1 MKISSDDQKLTAYV
15 LNELEPVERAEVEK
29 ALANDPALRHE
40 VEEIKRASAWL
51 TEGLQLQPDWH
62 LTEAEKATALGAA
75 PNKIIPFPWT
85 NTLLKLA
92 ALCCIAVFS
101 GALLLSSLGKR
112 TLPEYDSRVGDS
124 GRDRAAS
131 ETPRDLFAQS
141 EGVPSTPV
149 LPRAEPTAEVDTPV
163 LALEEPHPTV
173 TTAPDSTAQ
182 IQLLKQ
188 VPSTPSPESES
199 SLSDATAAGE
209 VSVTG
214 AASYSK
220 RRFQT
225 DQNEFNINAFKLAKP
240 SASSGLRQARN
251 RKSSL
256 EWRPQNQPSNSES
269 YAKLND
275 NSFRRV
281 TDEALS
287 TFSIDVDTASYANV
301 RRMLNEGQLPPP
313 DAVRIEEMVNYFSY
327 NYPAPAGETPFS
339 ANVEIAS
346 APWAPKHRL
355 VRIGLKGREIAP
367 QKRPA
372 SNLVFLLDVSG
383 SMDQANKLP
392 LVKKGMHLLVDQLN
406 PEDRVAIAV
415 YAGASGLVLNSTACS
430 EKKTIHAA
438 IDHLEAGG
446 STNGAAGIQLA
457 YQVAKENF
465 LKGGTNRVILCTDGD
480 FNVGITSE
488 GDLTRLIEEKAKSK
502 IFLSVLGFGMGNYKD
517 STLEKLADK
526 GNGNYAYI
534 DTLREAKKVLVQQ
547 MSGALITIAKDV
559 KIQIEFNPTQVQA
572 YRLIGYENRM
582 LAAQDFN
589 DDKKDAGEIGAGHTV
604 TALYEIVPVGVEI
617 NLPGI
622 DSLKYQKPRLTDR
635 VAAEVTDLGWA
646 DLNIRS
652 LQQQQNDLMSN
663 LEKLKAKGFGEGHPE
678 MQSLQHALSK
688 VTEKLLA
695 AVKSRLLALE
705 GYVQSSTV
713 RIKQME
719 KEIEVQETRE
729 KGEVRIW
736 RESQKLTLQRELLE
750 QAQRDLQMWKTQLE
764 QGREWSGMQSPGSS
778 EMLTLK
784 LRYKAPEGD
793 VSKLLS
799 VPIKDEGK
807 TYAQASNDFKFAA
820 AVASFGMIL
829 RDSPYKGD
837 TTLDN
842 VLELAKEGQGTDP
855 QEYRA
860 EFIELVKKAGK
871 LQVRE

>member
-1 MKISSDDQKLTAYV
+1 
-15 LNELEPVERAEVEK
+15 
-29 ALANDPALRHE
+29 
-40 VEEIKRASAWL
+40 VEEIKRTSAWL
-51 TEGLQLQPDWH
+51 TEGLQYQPDWH

-75 PNKIIPFPWT
+75 PNKVIPFPWT

-112 TLPEYDSRVGDS
+112 TLPEDDSRVGDS
-124 GRDRAAS
+124 GRDRATS
-131 ETPRDLFAQS
+131 EIPRDLFAQS

-149 LPRAEPTAEVDTPV
+149 MPRAEPVPQQVDTPV
-163 LALEEPHPTV
+163 LALEESRPTV
-173 TTAPDSTAQ
+173 TTAPSLTAQ
-182 IQLLKQ
+182 IQPLRP
-188 VPSTPSPESES
+188 VPSTASPTPDS

-209 VSVTG
+209 AYVTG
-214 AASYSK
+214 AVSPGK
-220 RRFQT
+220 RRLKT
-225 DQNEFNINAFKLAKP
+225 DRNDFNINAFKLAKP
-240 SASSGLRQARN
+240 SAGSGLRQRQD

-275 NSFRRV
+275 NPFRRV

-327 NYPAPAGETPFS
+327 NYPAPTGETPFS

-346 APWAPKHRL
+346 SPWAPKHRL
-355 VRIGLKGREIAP
+355 VRIGLKGREIAA

-392 LVKKGMHLLVDQLN
+392 LVKKGMHLLIDQLN

-415 YAGASGLVLNSTACS
+415 YAGASGLVLDSTACS

-457 YQVAKENF
+457 YQVAKENV

-547 MSGALITIAKDV
+547 MTGTLITIAKDV

-572 YRLIGYENRM
+572 YRLIGYENRI
-582 LAAQDFN
+582 LAAEDFN
-589 DDKKDAGEIGAGHTV
+589 DDKKDAGEIGAGHMV
-604 TALYEIVPVGVEI
+604 TALYEIVPVGEEI

-622 DSLKYQKPRLTDR
+622 DPLKYQKPVPT
-635 VAAEVTDLGWA
+635 
-646 DLNIRS
+646 
-652 LQQQQNDLMSN
+652 
-663 LEKLKAKGFGEGHPE
+663 
-678 MQSLQHALSK
+678 
-688 VTEKLLA
+688 LA
-695 AVKSRLLALE
+695 P
-705 GYVQSSTV
+705 T
-713 RIKQME
+713 
-719 KEIEVQETRE
+719 
-729 KGEVRIW
+729 
-736 RESQKLTLQRELLE
+736 
-750 QAQRDLQMWKTQLE
+750 
-764 QGREWSGMQSPGSS
+764 GSS

-793 VSKLLS
+793 VSKLLT
-799 VPIKDEGK
+799 VPIKDEGG
-807 TYAQASNDFKFAA
+807 TYAKASNDFKFAA

-842 VLELAKEGQGTDP
+842 VLELAKEGQGTDS

-860 EFIELVKKAGK
+860 EFIELVKKATHLKAQG
-871 LQVRE
+871 E